1 MSTFPPSCH
10 KDYNFTDKHRRNNIE
25 KSFLNRNE
33 RMLKNIKKSIE
44 IELRDLQKKNEP
56 DQIETQRIK
65 NLTEQLTYVQEK
77 ISALNGAIGKA
88 KSKSPSLKKSA
99 NNSKKNG
106 AKINGKSNSPAISQ
120 RVSFPPSRFT
130 KHEQV
135 DADRKSRIDSTDDAQ
150 ILNSIINEITDEKAY
165 LNTIAEYNPD
175 PGITQRYNDLD
186 NQIKYIDARMN
197 SLFNITARKSSTN
210 NSDQALAG
218 GKTVHKSK
226 SPARK
231 NSPDLT
237 GQRKDPQSGG
247 ISTQVNKAT
256 RLKLQILYKRATT
269 SLARLYRSYQVSKN
283 SAGTNALK
291 GTANSYIK
299 KYKDAVNALPDIQK
313 NQKQYTDN
321 FASLD
326 KLLEN
331 NGLRPH
337 KYKPGTVALR
347 EIRRYQ
353 NSVELLIRK
362 RPFQRLVRE
371 LAQDLNKPDLRFQ
384 GSAMLALQEA
394 AEAYL
399 VALFEETNLA
409 AIHAKRVTVMASGPG
424 KNDIQFVR
432 RIRGERA

>member
-44 IELRDLQKKNEP
+44 IELRELQKKNEP
-56 DQIETQRIK
+56 NQIQTQRIK
-65 NLTEQLTYVQEK
+65 NLTDQLTYVQEK

-106 AKINGKSNSPAISQ
+106 AKINGKSNSPAKSQ

-237 GQRKDPQSGG
+237 GQQKDPQSGG

-291 GTANSYIK
+291 GTAN
-299 KYKDAVNALPDIQK
+299 
-313 NQKQYTDN
+313 
-321 FASLD
+321 
-326 KLLEN
+326 
-331 NGLRPH
+331 
-337 KYKPGTVALR
+337 
-347 EIRRYQ
+347 
-353 NSVELLIRK
+353 
-362 RPFQRLVRE
+362 
-371 LAQDLNKPDLRFQ
+371 
-384 GSAMLALQEA
+384 
-394 AEAYL
+394 
-399 VALFEETNLA
+399 TN
-409 AIHAKRVTVMASGPG
+409 I
-424 KNDIQFVR
+424 
-432 RIRGERA
+432 